1 MDIYGRPEEGRH
13 SLQIE
18 VKRNLYMNEAT
29 REKTSGFGI
38 LQANLTRLI
47 DKIVEEIVRP
57 QISQKRNETEVSQ
70 IHRAIPKK
78 ATSTAWVQ
86 EEPSLYLYIHWSL

>member
-1 MDIYGRPEEGRH
+1 
-13 SLQIE
+13 
-18 VKRNLYMNEAT
+18 MNEAT

-70 IHRAIPKK
+70 IHKAIPEK
-78 ATSTAWVQ
+78 ATSTA
-86 EEPSLYLYIHWSL
+86 

>member
-1 MDIYGRPEEGRH
+1 
-13 SLQIE
+13 
-18 VKRNLYMNEAT
+18 MNEAT

-78 ATSTAWVQ
+78 AASTA
-86 EEPSLYLYIHWSL
+86 